1 MVEAPI
7 ALYVHWPWCVRK
19 CPYCDF
25 NSRVGNYKREES
37 RYIEALLV
45 DLKAIAA
52 RIHRPLS
59 SIYFGGGT
67 PSLMSEEGLANLLEG
82 IYECFTVLDGAE
94 VSLEANPGTVTKEK
108 LQSFFKSGVTRLSIG
123 AQSFNDEML
132 RALGRIHTSREA
144 KDAIKA
150 ASEIFNE
157 VNIDLMYAL
166 PTQTQEMFEADLKE
180 ALSFGT
186 THLSIYELTIEEGS
200 VFFKKPP
207 KGLPNSDRAFEMAER
222 AFALTEKAGL
232 NHYEVSGYAKTG
244 HECRHNLTYW
254 TYGDYLGIG
263 AGAHAKVTLNG
274 KIFRQV
280 CPLDPLRYMDEI
292 GANQGISSLY
302 GSEVSKEDIPFEF
315 MLNVLRLKDGVPEER
330 WKEATGLDFSVIA
343 EKVDALR
350 QEGLL
355 RNDRLATTELGWRFL
370 SSVQERFLA

>member
-1 MVEAPI
+1 
-7 ALYVHWPWCVRK
+7 
-19 CPYCDF
+19 
-25 NSRVGNYKREES
+25 
-37 RYIEALLV
+37 
-45 DLKAIAA
+45 
-52 RIHRPLS
+52 
-59 SIYFGGGT
+59 
-67 PSLMSEEGLANLLEG
+67 
-82 IYECFTVLDGAE
+82 
-94 VSLEANPGTVTKEK
+94 
-108 LQSFFKSGVTRLSIG
+108 
-123 AQSFNDEML
+123 
-132 RALGRIHTSREA
+132 
-144 KDAIKA
+144 
-150 ASEIFNE
+150 
-157 VNIDLMYAL
+157 
-166 PTQTQEMFEADLKE
+166 MFEADLKE
-180 ALSFGT
+180 ALSFAT

-207 KGLPNSDRAFEMAER
+207 KGLPNSDFAYEMAER

>member
-45 DLKAIAA
+45 DLKAIAS
-52 RIHRPLS
+52 RNHRPLS

-67 PSLMSEEGLANLLEG
+67 PSLMSEEGLSNLLEG

-132 RALGRIHTSREA
+132 RALGRIHTSSEA

-150 ASEIFNE
+150 ASEIFDE

-207 KGLPNSDRAFEMAER
+207 KGLPNSDCAYEMAER

-232 NHYEVSGYAKTG
+232 KHYEVSGYAKTG

>member
-1 MVEAPI
+1 
-7 ALYVHWPWCVRK
+7 
-19 CPYCDF
+19 
-25 NSRVGNYKREES
+25 
-37 RYIEALLV
+37 
-45 DLKAIAA
+45 
-52 RIHRPLS
+52 
-59 SIYFGGGT
+59 
-67 PSLMSEEGLANLLEG
+67 MSEEGLSNLLEG

-132 RALGRIHTSREA
+132 RALGRIHTSSEA

-150 ASEIFNE
+150 ASEIFDE

-180 ALSFGT
+180 ALSLAT

-274 KIFRQV
+274 KIFRKV

>member
-37 RYIEALLV
+37 RYIETLLA
-45 DLKAIAA
+45 DLEGVASQ
-52 RIHRPLS
+52 IHRPIS

-67 PSLMSEEGLANLLEG
+67 PSLMSEEGLSNLLEG
-82 IYECFTVLDGAE
+82 IYERFTVIEGAE

-132 RALGRIHTSREA
+132 RALGRIHTSSEA

-150 ASEIFNE
+150 ASEIFDE

-166 PTQTQEMFEADLKE
+166 PGQTQEMFEADLKE
-180 ALSFGT
+180 ALSFAT

-207 KGLPNSDRAFEMAER
+207 RGLPNSDRAFEMAER

-274 KIFRQV
+274 KIFRRV
-280 CPLDPLRYMDEI
+280 RPLDPLRYMDET

-302 GSEVSKEDIPFEF
+302 GAEVSREDIPFEF

-330 WKEATGLDFSVIA
+330 WQEATGLDFSVIA

-355 RNDRLATTELGWRFL
+355 RKDRLATTELGWRFL
-370 SSVQERFLA
+370 NSVQERFLA

>member
-45 DLKAIAA
+45 DLEKIASQ
-52 RIHRPLS
+52 IHRPIS

-67 PSLMSEEGLANLLEG
+67 PSLMSEAGLSDLLDG
-82 IYECFTVLDGAE
+82 IYERFTVIDGAE

-132 RALGRIHTSREA
+132 RALGRIHTSSEA
-144 KDAIKA
+144 KDAIRA
-150 ASEIFNE
+150 ASEIFEE

-166 PTQTQEMFEADLKE
+166 PTQTQEMFEADIKE

-232 NHYEVSGYAKTG
+232 SHYEVSGYAKTG
-244 HECRHNLTYW
+244 HECRHNMTYW

-263 AGAHAKVTLNG
+263 AGAHAKATLNG
-274 KIFRQV
+274 RIFRQV
-280 CPLDPLRYMDEI
+280 RPLDPLRYMDETKV
-292 GANQGISSLY
+292 NQGLPFRF
-302 GSEVSKEDIPFEF
+302 EVSKEDIPFEF

-355 RNDRLATTELGWRFL
+355 RKERLASTELGWRFL
-370 SSVQERFLA
+370 NSVQERFLA

>member
-37 RYIEALLV
+37 RYIETLLA
-45 DLKAIAA
+45 DLEGVASQ
-52 RIHRPLS
+52 IHRPIS

-67 PSLMSEEGLANLLEG
+67 PSLMSEEGLSNLLEG
-82 IYECFTVLDGAE
+82 IYERFTVIEGAE

-132 RALGRIHTSREA
+132 RALGRIHTSSEA

-150 ASEIFNE
+150 ASEIFDE

-166 PTQTQEMFEADLKE
+166 PGQTQEMFEADLKE
-180 ALSFGT
+180 ALSFAT

-207 KGLPNSDRAFEMAER
+207 RGLPNSDRAFEMAER

-274 KIFRQV
+274 KIFRRV
-280 CPLDPLRYMDEI
+280 RPLDPLRYMDET

-302 GSEVSKEDIPFEF
+302 GSEVSREDIPFEF

-330 WKEATGLDFSVIA
+330 WQESTGLDFSVIA

-355 RNDRLATTELGWRFL
+355 RKDRLATTELGWRFL
-370 SSVQERFLA
+370 NSVQERFLA

>member
-37 RYIEALLV
+37 RYIETLLA
-45 DLKAIAA
+45 DLEGVASQ
-52 RIHRPLS
+52 IHRPIS

-67 PSLMSEEGLANLLEG
+67 PSLMSEEGLSNLLEG
-82 IYECFTVLDGAE
+82 IYERFTVIDGAE

-132 RALGRIHTSREA
+132 RALGRIHTSSEA

-150 ASEIFNE
+150 ASEIFDE

-166 PTQTQEMFEADLKE
+166 PGQTQEMFEADLKE
-180 ALSFGT
+180 ALSFAT

-207 KGLPNSDRAFEMAER
+207 RGLPNSDRAFEMAER

-263 AGAHAKVTLNG
+263 AGAHAKVALNG
-274 KIFRQV
+274 KIFRRV
-280 CPLDPLRYMDEI
+280 RPLNPLRYMDET
-292 GANQGISSLY
+292 GANQDISSLY
-302 GSEVSKEDIPFEF
+302 GSEVSREDIPFEF

-330 WKEATGLDFSVIA
+330 WQEATGLDFSVIA
-343 EKVDALR
+343 DEVDALR

-355 RNDRLATTELGWRFL
+355 RKDRLATTELGWRFL
-370 SSVQERFLA
+370 NSVQERFLA

>member
-25 NSRVGNYKREES
+25 NSRVGNYKREEL
-37 RYIEALLV
+37 RYIEALLA
-45 DLKAIAA
+45 DLKAIAS

-132 RALGRIHTSREA
+132 RALGRIHTSSEA

-150 ASEIFNE
+150 ASEIFDE

-180 ALSFGT
+180 ALSLAT

-274 KIFRQV
+274 KIFRKV

>member
-37 RYIEALLV
+37 RYIETLLV
-45 DLKAIAA
+45 DLKAIASQ
-52 RIHRPLS
+52 IHRPIS

-67 PSLMSEEGLANLLEG
+67 PSLMSEEGLSNLLEG
-82 IYECFTVLDGAE
+82 IYERFTVIEGAE

-132 RALGRIHTSREA
+132 RALGRIHTSSEA

-150 ASEIFNE
+150 ASEIFDE

-166 PTQTQEMFEADLKE
+166 PGQTQEMFEADLKE
-180 ALSFGT
+180 ALSFAT

-207 KGLPNSDRAFEMAER
+207 RGLPNSDRAFEMAER

-274 KIFRQV
+274 KIFRRV
-280 CPLDPLRYMDEI
+280 RPLDPLRYMDET

-302 GSEVSKEDIPFEF
+302 GSEVSREDIPFEF

-330 WKEATGLDFSVIA
+330 WQEATGLDFSVIA
-343 EKVDALR
+343 DEVDALR

-355 RNDRLATTELGWRFL
+355 RKDRLATTELGWRFL
-370 SSVQERFLA
+370 NSVQERFLA

>member
-132 RALGRIHTSREA
+132 RALGRIHTSSEA

-150 ASEIFNE
+150 ASEIFDE

-207 KGLPNSDRAFEMAER
+207 KGLPNSDFAYEMAER
-222 AFALTEKAGL
+222 AFERTEKAGL
-232 NHYEVSGYAKTG
+232 KHYEVSGYAKTG

-274 KIFRQV
+274 KIFRKV

>member
-37 RYIEALLV
+37 RYIETLLA
-45 DLKAIAA
+45 DLEGVASQ
-52 RIHRPLS
+52 IHRPIS

-67 PSLMSEEGLANLLEG
+67 PSLMSEEGLSNLLEG
-82 IYECFTVLDGAE
+82 IYERFTVIEGAE

-132 RALGRIHTSREA
+132 RALGRIHTSSEA

-150 ASEIFNE
+150 ASEIFDE

-166 PTQTQEMFEADLKE
+166 PGQTQEMFEADLKE
-180 ALSFGT
+180 ALSFAT

-207 KGLPNSDRAFEMAER
+207 RGLPNSDRAFEMAER

-274 KIFRQV
+274 KIFRRV
-280 CPLDPLRYMDEI
+280 RPLNPLRYMDET
-292 GANQGISSLY
+292 GANQDISSLY
-302 GSEVSKEDIPFEF
+302 GSEVSREDIPFEF

-330 WKEATGLDFSVIA
+330 WQESTGLDFSVIA
-343 EKVDALR
+343 DEVDALR

-355 RNDRLATTELGWRFL
+355 RKDRLATTELGWRFL
-370 SSVQERFLA
+370 NSVQERFLA

>member
-45 DLKAIAA
+45 DLKAIAS

-67 PSLMSEEGLANLLEG
+67 PSLMSEEGLSNLLEG

-132 RALGRIHTSREA
+132 RALGRIHTSNEA
-144 KDAIKA
+144 KEAVRA

-180 ALSFGT
+180 ALSLAT

-207 KGLPNSDRAFEMAER
+207 KGLPNSDCAYEMAER

>member
-45 DLKAIAA
+45 DLKAIAS

-67 PSLMSEEGLANLLEG
+67 PSLMSEEGLSNLLEG

-132 RALGRIHTSREA
+132 RALGRIHTSNEA
-144 KDAIKA
+144 KEAVRA

-207 KGLPNSDRAFEMAER
+207 KGLPNSDFAYEMAER
-222 AFALTEKAGL
+222 AFERTEKAGL
-232 NHYEVSGYAKTG
+232 KHYEVSGYAKTG

-292 GANQGISSLY
+292 GDNQGISSLY

>member
-45 DLKAIAA
+45 DLKAIAS

-67 PSLMSEEGLANLLEG
+67 PSLMSEEGLSNLLEG

-132 RALGRIHTSREA
+132 RALGRIHTSSEA

-150 ASEIFNE
+150 ASEIFDE

-207 KGLPNSDRAFEMAER
+207 KGLPNSDCAYEMAER

>member
-37 RYIEALLV
+37 RYIETLLA
-45 DLKAIAA
+45 DLEGVASQ
-52 RIHRPLS
+52 IHRPIS

-67 PSLMSEEGLANLLEG
+67 PSLMSEEGLSNLLEG
-82 IYECFTVLDGAE
+82 IYERFTVIEGAE

-132 RALGRIHTSREA
+132 RALGRIHTSSEA

-150 ASEIFNE
+150 ASEIFDE

-166 PTQTQEMFEADLKE
+166 PGQTQEMFEADLKE
-180 ALSFGT
+180 ALSFAT

-207 KGLPNSDRAFEMAER
+207 RGLPNSDRAFEMAER

-274 KIFRQV
+274 KIFRRV
-280 CPLDPLRYMDEI
+280 RPLDPLRYMDET

-302 GSEVSKEDIPFEF
+302 GSEVSREDIPFEF

-330 WKEATGLDFSVIA
+330 WQEATGLDFSVIA

-355 RNDRLATTELGWRFL
+355 RKDRLATTELGWRFL
-370 SSVQERFLA
+370 NSVQERFLA

>member
-37 RYIEALLV
+37 RYIETLLV
-45 DLKAIAA
+45 DLKAIASQ
-52 RIHRPLS
+52 IHRPIS

-67 PSLMSEEGLANLLEG
+67 PSLMSEEGLSNLLEG
-82 IYECFTVLDGAE
+82 IYERFTVIEGAE

-132 RALGRIHTSREA
+132 RALGRIHTSSEA

-150 ASEIFNE
+150 ASEIFDE

-166 PTQTQEMFEADLKE
+166 PGQTQEMFEADLKE
-180 ALSFGT
+180 ALSFAT

-207 KGLPNSDRAFEMAER
+207 RGLPNSDRAFEMAER

-274 KIFRQV
+274 KIFRKV
-280 CPLDPLRYMDEI
+280 CPLDPLRYMDET

-302 GSEVSKEDIPFEF
+302 GSEVSREDIPFEF

-330 WKEATGLDFSVIA
+330 WQEATGLDFSVIA
-343 EKVDALR
+343 DEVDALR

-355 RNDRLATTELGWRFL
+355 RKDRLATTELGWRFL
-370 SSVQERFLA
+370 NSVQERFLA

>member
-45 DLKAIAA
+45 DLKAIAS

-67 PSLMSEEGLANLLEG
+67 PSLMSEEGLSNLLEG

-132 RALGRIHTSREA
+132 RALGRIHTSSEA

-150 ASEIFNE
+150 ASEIFDE

-180 ALSFGT
+180 ALSLAT

-207 KGLPNSDRAFEMAER
+207 KGLPNSDCAYEMAER

-274 KIFRQV
+274 KIFRKV

>member
-37 RYIEALLV
+37 RYIETLLA
-45 DLKAIAA
+45 DLKAIASQS
-52 RIHRPLS
+52 HRPIS

-67 PSLMSEEGLANLLEG
+67 PSLMSEEGLSNLLEG
-82 IYECFTVLDGAE
+82 IYERFTVIDGAE

-132 RALGRIHTSREA
+132 RALGRIHTSSEA

-150 ASEIFNE
+150 ASEIFDE

-166 PTQTQEMFEADLKE
+166 PGQTQEMFEADLKE
-180 ALSFGT
+180 ALSFAT

-207 KGLPNSDRAFEMAER
+207 RGLPNSDRAFEMAER

-274 KIFRQV
+274 KIFRRV
-280 CPLDPLRYMDEI
+280 RPLDPLRYMDETK
-292 GANQGISSLY
+292 ANQGISSLY
-302 GSEVSKEDIPFEF
+302 GSEVSREDIPFEF

-330 WKEATGLDFSVIA
+330 WQEATGLDFSVIA

-355 RNDRLATTELGWRFL
+355 RKDRLATTELGWRFL
-370 SSVQERFLA
+370 NSVQERFLA

>member
-45 DLKAIAA
+45 DLKAIASQ
-52 RIHRPLS
+52 IHRPLS

-67 PSLMSEEGLANLLEG
+67 PSLMSEEGLSNLLEG
-82 IYECFTVLDGAE
+82 IHECFTVLDGAE

-132 RALGRIHTSREA
+132 RALGRIHTSCEA

-274 KIFRQV
+274 KIFRKV

>member
-45 DLKAIAA
+45 DLKAIAS

-82 IYECFTVLDGAE
+82 IHERFTVLDGAE

-132 RALGRIHTSREA
+132 RALGRIHTSSEA

-150 ASEIFNE
+150 ASEIFDE

-180 ALSFGT
+180 ALSLAT

-274 KIFRQV
+274 KIFRKV

>member
-132 RALGRIHTSREA
+132 RALGRIHTSSEA

-274 KIFRQV
+274 KIFRKV

>member
-67 PSLMSEEGLANLLEG
+67 PSLMSEEGLSNLLEG

-132 RALGRIHTSREA
+132 RALGRIHTSCEA

-150 ASEIFNE
+150 ASEIFDE

-166 PTQTQEMFEADLKE
+166 PSQTQEMFEADLKE

-207 KGLPNSDRAFEMAER
+207 KGLPNSDCAYEMAER
-222 AFALTEKAGL
+222 AFELTEKAGL
-232 NHYEVSGYAKTG
+232 KHYEVSGYAKTG

-274 KIFRQV
+274 KIFRKV

>member
-45 DLKAIAA
+45 DLKAIASQ
-52 RIHRPLS
+52 IHRPLS

-67 PSLMSEEGLANLLEG
+67 PSLMSEEGLSNLLEG

-132 RALGRIHTSREA
+132 RALGRIHTSCEA

>member
-25 NSRVGNYKREES
+25 NSRVGNYKREEL

-45 DLKAIAA
+45 DLKAIAS

-82 IYECFTVLDGAE
+82 IHERFTVLDGAE

-108 LQSFFKSGVTRLSIG
+108 LQLFFKSGVTRLSIG

-132 RALGRIHTSREA
+132 RALGRIHTSSEA

-150 ASEIFNE
+150 ASEIFDE

-207 KGLPNSDRAFEMAER
+207 KGLPNSDFAYEMAER

-232 NHYEVSGYAKTG
+232 KHYEVSGYAKTG

-274 KIFRQV
+274 KIFRKV

-302 GSEVSKEDIPFEF
+302 DSEVSKGDIPFEF

>member
-45 DLKAIAA
+45 DLKAIAS
-52 RIHRPLS
+52 RNHRPLS

-82 IYECFTVLDGAE
+82 IHECFTVLDGAE

-132 RALGRIHTSREA
+132 RALGRIHTSSEA

-150 ASEIFNE
+150 ASEIFDE

-207 KGLPNSDRAFEMAER
+207 KGLPNSDCAYEMAER
-222 AFALTEKAGL
+222 AFELTEKAGL
-232 NHYEVSGYAKTG
+232 KHYEVSGYAKTG

-274 KIFRQV
+274 KIFRKV

>member
-37 RYIEALLV
+37 RYIETLLA
-45 DLKAIAA
+45 DLEGVASQ
-52 RIHRPLS
+52 IHRPIS

-67 PSLMSEEGLANLLEG
+67 PSLMSEEGLSNLLEG
-82 IYECFTVLDGAE
+82 IYERFTVIEGAE

-132 RALGRIHTSREA
+132 RALGRIHTSSEA

-150 ASEIFNE
+150 ASEIFDE

-166 PTQTQEMFEADLKE
+166 PGQTQEMFEADLKE
-180 ALSFGT
+180 ALSFAT

-207 KGLPNSDRAFEMAER
+207 RGLPNSDRAFEMAER

-274 KIFRQV
+274 KIFRKV
-280 CPLDPLRYMDEI
+280 CPLDPLRYMDET

-302 GSEVSKEDIPFEF
+302 GSEVSREDIPFEF

-330 WKEATGLDFSVIA
+330 WQESTGLDFSVIA

-355 RNDRLATTELGWRFL
+355 RKDRLATTELGWRFL
-370 SSVQERFLA
+370 NSVQERFLA

>member
-37 RYIEALLV
+37 RYIETLLA
-45 DLKAIAA
+45 DLKAIAS

-67 PSLMSEEGLANLLEG
+67 PSLMSEEGLSNLLEG

-132 RALGRIHTSREA
+132 RALGRIHTSCEA

-150 ASEIFNE
+150 ASEIFDE

-180 ALSFGT
+180 ALSLAT

-244 HECRHNLTYW
+244 HECRHNFTYW

-274 KIFRQV
+274 KIFRKV

>member
-45 DLKAIAA
+45 DLKAIAS

-67 PSLMSEEGLANLLEG
+67 PSLMSEEGLSNLLEG

-132 RALGRIHTSREA
+132 RALGRIHTSSEA

-150 ASEIFNE
+150 ASEIFDE

-180 ALSFGT
+180 ALSLAT

-207 KGLPNSDRAFEMAER
+207 KGLPNSDCAYEMAER
-222 AFALTEKAGL
+222 AFELTEKAGL

-274 KIFRQV
+274 KIFRKV

>member
-45 DLKAIAA
+45 DLKAIAS

-67 PSLMSEEGLANLLEG
+67 PSLMSEEGLSNLLEG

-132 RALGRIHTSREA
+132 RALGRIHTSSEA

-150 ASEIFNE
+150 ASEIFDE

-207 KGLPNSDRAFEMAER
+207 KGLPNSDFAYEMAER
-222 AFALTEKAGL
+222 AFERTEKAGL
-232 NHYEVSGYAKTG
+232 KHYEVSGYAKTG

>member
-45 DLKAIAA
+45 DLKAIAS

-82 IYECFTVLDGAE
+82 IHERFTVLDGAE

-132 RALGRIHTSREA
+132 RALGRIHTSSEA

-150 ASEIFNE
+150 ASEIFDE

-207 KGLPNSDRAFEMAER
+207 KGLPNSDCAYEMAER
-222 AFALTEKAGL
+222 AFELTEKAGL